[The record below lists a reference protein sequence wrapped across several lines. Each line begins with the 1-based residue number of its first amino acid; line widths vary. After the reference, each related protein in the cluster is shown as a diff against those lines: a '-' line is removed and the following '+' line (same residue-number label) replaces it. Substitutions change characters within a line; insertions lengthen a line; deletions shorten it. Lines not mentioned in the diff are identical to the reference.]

1 MRYSEQN
8 TNTGYTYNEGYD
20 YTLQYNMCVRTGAG
34 IMFRAKTHDELTVD
48 GRRRIGD
55 DISDDAI
62 QLVEDVTDTLRDWE
76 SRASVDWE
84 SRYRENDDEWR
95 RRYMERF
102 NASADAITTPERVV
116 EEQKENVSDDGKK
129 RTYEELFEEREG

>member
-1 MRYSEQN
+1 MKGEIK
-8 TNTGYTYNEGYD
+8 D
-20 YTLQYNMCVRTGAG
+20 MAIRT
-34 IMFRAKTHDELTVD
+34 TEELLDIVK
-48 GRRRIGD
+48 RRIGD

-76 SRASVDWE
+76 SR
-84 SRYRENDDEWR
+84 YRKNDDEWR

-102 NASADAITTPERVV
+102 NASADAITTPGRVV

>member
-1 MRYSEQN
+1 MKGEIK
-8 TNTGYTYNEGYD
+8 D
-20 YTLQYNMCVRTGAG
+20 MAIRT
-34 IMFRAKTHDELTVD
+34 TEELLDIVK
-48 GRRRIGD
+48 RRIGD

-84 SRYRENDDEWR
+84 TRYRENDDEWR
-95 RRYMERF
+95 RRYIQRF

-116 EEQKENVSDDGKK
+116 EGQKENVSDDGKK

>member
-1 MRYSEQN
+1 MKGETKVMAIR
-8 TNTGYTYNEGYD
+8 
-20 YTLQYNMCVRTGAG
+20 
-34 IMFRAKTHDELTVD
+34 KTEELLDSV
-48 GRRRIGD
+48 RRRIGD
-55 DISDDAI
+55 DIS
-62 QLVEDVTDTLRDWE
+62 VTDTLRDWE

>member
-1 MRYSEQN
+1 MCKFLLIQVHGNNSIIIAVS
-8 TNTGYTYNEGYD
+8 YTHLDVYKR
-20 YTLQYNMCVRTGAG
+20 Q
-34 IMFRAKTHDELTVD
+34 
-48 GRRRIGD
+48 
-55 DISDDAI
+55 
-62 QLVEDVTDTLRDWE
+62 VEDVTDTLRDWE